1 MSSGSP
7 RDPHNSRDTK
17 GERSTIED
25 VLAVTT
31 RVLRELSLVALGSL
45 AALLVFHRLWLALGI
60 SFLVLA
66 LGFLSIRGR
75 VRFLRTPR
83 PFRWI
88 PLAWCLL
95 LFVSN
100 VKTSL
105 EVRAASAV
113 VQGNVSSNNKI
124 ELLAY
129 FLVALAVFA
138 VWFHLRLKM
147 FASGGWPLL
156 AWPLFGLASTAWSP
170 IPLFTFVR
178 AAQLLVVIGLALLCL
193 RLAHDFPEL
202 GHTIVVDS
210 LRLFVVVTTL
220 LSLWG
225 LVNRTAWTEDRFMW
239 PTGQHPILVGMV
251 VAAALLIVLVG
262 GYSLT
267 RFPWPIAT
275 SLVILFSIVLL
286 LGRNRGILISVTVA
300 LVLSLWIKLGQK
312 HVATRFVAL
321 LAILYASLVVALFAG
336 NTILEYLSRGESA
349 HSLETLTGRTDLW
362 ATAVKQLKTPAEW
375 LVGFGYGS
383 PRVILEPLFE
393 WAGQAHNS
401 LIELLLSLGL
411 IGATIGLASYA
422 VIGHRVL
429 SPKNAIGRTLGATE
443 AALFAYLV
451 AAGMAESVLV
461 IPGFGFTMLALV
473 FVSMSLK
480 DPSNPPVNGSHGFV
494 VPRRQ
499 PGERSASIVA

>member
-7 RDPHNSRDTK
+7 RDLHNSRDTK

-31 RVLRELSLVALGSL
+31 KVLRELSLVALGSL
-45 AALLVFHRLWLALGI
+45 AGLLISHRLSLALGV
-60 SFLVLA
+60 SFLVLS

-100 VKTSL
+100 VKTGL
-105 EVRAASAV
+105 EYRAASAV
-113 VQGNVSSNNKI
+113 VQGNVSSNNRI

-138 VWFHLRLKM
+138 VSFHLRLKM
-147 FASGGWPLL
+147 SASGGWPIL

-178 AAQLLVVIGLALLCL
+178 AAQLLVVVGLALLCL

-210 LRLFVVVTTL
+210 LRLFVVVTAL

-225 LVNRTAWTEDRFMW
+225 LVNRTAWTDDRFMW
-239 PTGQHPILVGMV
+239 PTGQHPIIVGLV

-267 RFPWPIAT
+267 RFPWPVAT
-275 SLVILFSIVLL
+275 SLVVLFSIVVL
-286 LGRNRGILISVTVA
+286 LGRNRSILISVALA
-300 LVLSLWIKLGQK
+300 LVLSLWIKSGQK

-321 LAILYASLVVALFAG
+321 LALLYTSLVVALFAG
-336 NTILEYLSRGESA
+336 NTILEYLSRGEST
-349 HSLETLTGRTDLW
+349 HSLETFTGRTELW
-362 ATAVKQLKTPAEW
+362 ATAVGQLKTPGEW

-393 WAGQAHNS
+393 WAGEAHNS
-401 LIELLLSLGL
+401 LIELLLGLGL
-411 IGATIGLASYA
+411 IGAAIGVASYA

-429 SPKNAIGRTLGATE
+429 SPKHAIGRTLGATE

-451 AAGMAESVLV
+451 AVGMAESFLV

-473 FVSMSLK
+473 FLSISRE
-480 DPSNPPVNGSHGFV
+480 DPSNPPVNGSRGFV
-494 VPRRQ
+494 VRRRQ